1 MANASDARTRT
12 AQRALIAAAIVVFA
26 ALRAPYLEVP
36 LERDEGEYA
45 YIAQRMLA
53 GDVPYRDAFD
63 QKPPGVFVAYL
74 AAFALFGESVE
85 GIHAFLGLWSACTAL
100 ALYGLVQRLA
110 GGLPAAM
117 ATLLFAIASTDP
129 RIVATAANT
138 ELFMLLPL
146 VLSTSLML
154 AALEKAGLLRW
165 IGCGALVMAA
175 CWFKPVAATQ
185 ALFVGSVVLVERV
198 RLGPAGPSPFLA
210 AAGLLAGALLVSLP
224 VAGALAA
231 HGAWEPFVDAVLLH
245 NLAYSSALPIMDGLG
260 HAFHWLTYQLPSFW
274 LIWLLALAALVWPG
288 LAEPRT
294 RALLAGWWLAT
305 IAGISI
311 GFYFRPHYFV
321 QWLPPLCALA
331 GIGGAGLARRVLD
344 RPAPGVAWVGFAAV
358 SLAVVAAPLVGT
370 WGFLSAGSP
379 EAVSR
384 RIYGMNPFVESVR
397 IGDYIART
405 SEPGE
410 SIYIVGS
417 EPQILFYAKRP
428 SATRYIFFYPLTAGH
443 PDARE
448 RQEEVMASVRE
459 KRPRYVVWA
468 DLPASLLAMEHT
480 DPYIFE
486 ASLRLL
492 AQGYEI
498 ELIARMPD
506 SEEADPDAEYEFFY
520 GSRARELLEASQ
532 REGTATPWVAL
543 FRRRS

>member
-12 AQRALIAAAIVVFA
+12 AQRALIVAAVVLFA
-26 ALRAPYLEVP
+26 ALRAPYLDVP

-74 AAFALFGESVE
+74 AAFGLFGESVR
-85 GIHAFLGLWSACTAL
+85 GIHAFLGLWSAGSAL
-100 ALYGLVQRLA
+100 ALYGLVRRLA

-117 ATLLFAIASTDP
+117 AALLFAIASTDP

-154 AALEKAGLLRW
+154 RALDEDRLMRW
-165 IGCGALVMAA
+165 VGCGALVMGA
-175 CWFKPVAATQ
+175 CWFKPVAFTQ
-185 ALFVGSVVLVERV
+185 ALFVAGVVIAERL
-198 RLGPAGPSPFLA
+198 RIGPAGPSPIRA
-210 AAGLLAGALLVSLP
+210 AGGLLAGAVLVSVP
-224 VAGALAA
+224 IVGALASQ
-231 HGAWEPFVDAVLLH
+231 GAWEAFVDAVLLH
-245 NLAYSSALPIMDGLG
+245 NLAYSSALPVLDGLG
-260 HAFHWLTYQLPSFW
+260 HGLYWLAFQVPSFW
-274 LIWLLALAALVWPG
+274 LIWLLALAGLAWPG
-288 LAEPRT
+288 LAER
-294 RALLAGWWLAT
+294 RSRGLLAAWWLSA
-305 IAGISI
+305 IVGLSI
-311 GFYFRPHYFV
+311 GFHFRPHYFV
-321 QWLPPLCALA
+321 QWLPPICALA
-331 GIGGAGLARRVLD
+331 GIGAAGLARRALA
-344 RPAPGVAWVGFAAV
+344 RPARGVAWAGFAAIGAG
-358 SLAVVAAPLVGT
+358 LVAAPLAGT
-370 WGFLSAGSP
+370 WGFLRAGSP
-379 EAVSR
+379 QAVSR
-384 RIYGMNPFVESVR
+384 QIYGLNPFVESPR
-397 IGDYIART
+397 IGDYIRRT

-417 EPQILFYAKRP
+417 EPQILFYARRP

-443 PDARE
+443 PDARA

-459 KRPRYVVWA
+459 KRPRYVVWV

-486 ASLRLL
+486 ASLELL
-492 AQGYEI
+492 ARGYEV
-498 ELIARMPD
+498 ELIARMPKP
-506 SEEADPDAEYEFFY
+506 EEAGPEAEYEFFY
-520 GSRARELLEASQ
+520 GSRARALLEESR